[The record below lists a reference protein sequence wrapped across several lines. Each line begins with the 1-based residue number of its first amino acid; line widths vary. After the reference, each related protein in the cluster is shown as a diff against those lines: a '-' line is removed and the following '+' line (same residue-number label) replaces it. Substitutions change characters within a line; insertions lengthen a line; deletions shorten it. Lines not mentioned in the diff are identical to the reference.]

1 MRKEN
6 TPPVPSG
13 YQTPGN
19 SSFLMRTLSL
29 VSSKPLSKR
38 DWQGRISPRT
48 VGEKQHRRH
57 RGEEVRSTSPPAGVQ
72 GRQCPQ
78 RRHEAGLFASSLR
91 PQHSPAPAAGTL
103 SHWHRQDP
111 GVSQQRWDRPALP
124 GKTAQRGSLPQG
136 TKEVPPRATGAGVV
150 IHTQAR
156 PGVHRNL
163 PDPEE

>member
-72 GRQCPQ
+72 GQAVPTEKARSGIIRPLPAAPAQPGSRSRDTESLAPAGPRCVTAALGPACP
-78 RRHEAGLFASSLR
+78 AGENRTARLPPTGNERSASSGHGSR
-91 PQHSPAPAAGTL
+91 SGYSHTGQAG
-103 SHWHRQDP
+103 R
-111 GVSQQRWDRPALP
+111 
-124 GKTAQRGSLPQG
+124 AQEF
-136 TKEVPPRATGAGVV
+136 T
-150 IHTQAR
+150 
-156 PGVHRNL
+156 
-163 PDPEE
+163 